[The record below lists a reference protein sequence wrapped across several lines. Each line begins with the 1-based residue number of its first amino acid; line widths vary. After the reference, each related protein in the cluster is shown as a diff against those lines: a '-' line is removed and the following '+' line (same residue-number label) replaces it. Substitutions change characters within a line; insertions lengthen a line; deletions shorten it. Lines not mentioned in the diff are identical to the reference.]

1 MRISRIHLILTP
13 ILAMTPVPAA
23 ARSQNRDPA
32 KTPVVY
38 SVPGMTQ
45 AVVRSGVVF
54 DDSSA
59 SPLALDAYL
68 PRDLRKGERR
78 PAIVFISGA
87 ERVRHWRWFITWGQ
101 LAAAHG
107 LVGIVPDKR
116 YPRGFD
122 GTRAGAEDTEKLL
135 AFLQSQGDTLGVDPQ
150 RICLWTF
157 SAGGRLTAVG
167 LQPVGT
173 KQAGTPA
180 LPGAVGTRQAGT
192 PALPGPGG
200 TRQAG
205 MPALPGAVRCLVSF
219 YGVLDMSTELS
230 SVSNE
235 AEREMLLKRYSPV
248 QALESLVASGAKPPP
263 VFIARAGKDSALIN
277 NGIDRF
283 TAAALRLNAPIT
295 VINYADGDHGFDG
308 FNDTPQSRAI
318 IAAALRFVQ
327 EQTAKR

>member
-1 MRISRIHLILTP
+1 
-13 ILAMTPVPAA
+13 
-23 ARSQNRDPA
+23 
-32 KTPVVY
+32 
-38 SVPGMTQ
+38 MTQ
-45 AVVRSGVVF
+45 AVVRSGVIF
-54 DDSSA
+54 DKSSA
-59 SPLALDAYL
+59 TPLALDAYL
-68 PRDLRKGERR
+68 PRGLRKGERR

-116 YPRGFD
+116 YPRGFE

-135 AFLQSQGDTLGVDPQ
+135 AFMQTQGDTLGVDPQ

-167 LQPVGT
+167 LQPDKLNGPGGT

-180 LPGAVGTRQAGT
+180 LPGA
-192 PALPGPGG
+192 GG
-200 TRQAG
+200 TKQAG
-205 MPALPGAVRCLVSF
+205 MPVLSGSVRCLVSF
-219 YGVLDMSTELS
+219 YGVLDMSGELS

-235 AEREMLLKRYSPV
+235 AEREMFLKRYSPV
-248 QALESLVASGAKPPP
+248 QALESLVASGVKPPP
-263 VFIARAGKDSALIN
+263 VFIARAGKDSAFIN

-283 TAAALRLNAPIT
+283 TATALRLNVPIT

-308 FNDTPQSRAI
+308 INDTPQSRAI

-327 EQTAKR
+327 EQTAAR

>member
-1 MRISRIHLILTP
+1 MRIFRMHSVLT
-13 ILAMTPVPAA
+13 IVLVITPTTGA
-23 ARSQNRDPA
+23 ARAQNRDPA

-54 DDSSA
+54 DKSSA
-59 SPLALDAYL
+59 TPLALDAYL
-68 PRDLRKGERR
+68 PRGLRKGERR

-87 ERVRHWRWFITWGQ
+87 ERVRHWRWYITWGQ

-107 LVGIVPDKR
+107 LVGIIPDKR

-135 AFLQSQGDTLGVDPQ
+135 AFLQTQGDTLGVDPQ

-180 LPGAVGTRQAGT
+180 LPGS
-192 PALPGPGG
+192 
-200 TRQAG
+200 
-205 MPALPGAVRCLVSF
+205 VRCLVSF
-219 YGVLDMSTELS
+219 YGVLDMSSEVS

-235 AEREMLLKRYSPV
+235 AERETLLKRYSPV
-248 QALESLVASGAKPPP
+248 QALESMIASGGKPPP
-263 VFIARAGKDSALIN
+263 VLIARAGRDSVLIN

-283 TAAALRLNAPIT
+283 TAAALRLNVPIT

-308 FNDTPQSRAI
+308 VNDTPQSRAI

-327 EQTAKR
+327 DQTANR

>member
-1 MRISRIHLILTP
+1 M
-13 ILAMTPVPAA
+13 A
-23 ARSQNRDPA
+23 
-32 KTPVVY
+32 
-38 SVPGMTQ
+38 Q

-54 DDSSA
+54 DKSSA
-59 SPLALDAYL
+59 APLALDAYL
-68 PRDLRKGERR
+68 PRGLRKGERR

-122 GTRAGAEDTEKLL
+122 GTRAGSEDTEKLL
-135 AFLQSQGDTLGVDPQ
+135 AFLQTQGDTLGVDPQ

-167 LQPVGT
+167 LQPD
-173 KQAGTPA
+173 K
-180 LPGAVGTRQAGT
+180 PG
-192 PALPGPGG
+192 PNGPGG

-205 MPALPGAVRCLVSF
+205 MLALPGSVRCLVSF
-219 YGVLDMSTELS
+219 YGVLDMSSEVS

-248 QALESLVASGAKPPP
+248 QALESLVASGGKSPP
-263 VFIARAGKDSALIN
+263 VFIARAGKDSAFIN

-283 TAAALRLNAPIT
+283 TSAALRLNVPIT
-295 VINYADGDHGFDG
+295 IINYADGDHGFDG
-308 FNDTPQSRAI
+308 VNDTSQSRAI
-318 IAAALRFVQ
+318 IMAALRFVQ
-327 EQTAKR
+327 EQTAAR

>member
-1 MRISRIHLILTP
+1 MRIFRTRSVLTIILV
-13 ILAMTPVPAA
+13 MTQIPGAA
-23 ARSQNRDPA
+23 QSQNRDPA

-45 AVVRSGVVF
+45 AIVRSAVVF
-54 DDSSA
+54 DHSPA
-59 SPLALDAYL
+59 TPLALDAYL
-68 PRDLRKGERR
+68 PRGLRKGERR

-122 GTRAGAEDTEKLL
+122 GTRAGFEDTEKLL
-135 AFLQSQGDTLGVDPQ
+135 AFLADKGDRLGVDPR

-157 SAGGRLTAVG
+157 SAGGRLTSVG
-167 LQPVGT
+167 LQPDKPNGT
-173 KQAGTPA
+173 S
-180 LPGAVGTRQAGT
+180 
-192 PALPGPGG
+192 G

-205 MPALPGAVRCLVSF
+205 MPALPGEVRCLVSF
-219 YGVLDMSTELS
+219 YGVLDMSGELS

-235 AEREMLLKRYSPV
+235 ADRETLLRHYSPV
-248 QALESLVASGAKPPP
+248 QALESLVASGGRSPSL
-263 VFIARAGKDSALIN
+263 FIARAGKDSAFIN

-283 TAAALRLNAPIT
+283 TSAALRLNAPIT
-295 VINYADGDHGFDG
+295 VVNYADGDHGFDG
-308 FNDTPQSRAI
+308 FNDTSQSRAI
-318 IAAALRFVQ
+318 ISAALRFVQ
-327 EQTAKR
+327 EQTAAR